1 MSSNGRRVSRRD
13 FLRATGLA
21 VGATALAACAPAAP
35 ASVGP
40 AEAGAPAAAG
50 ATTEIVVAQYA
61 DVVNLDPQDTNDNAS
76 YGPEKLMYEGLV
88 GYNAAMEMEAQLAER
103 WEASDDA
110 TEFTFFLRQGI
121 NFHDGT
127 PFNAEAVKY
136 NFERVINPD
145 NALKRYG
152 LYNIIAS
159 VEVIDEYTVK
169 FTTTKPFGAMLATFA
184 HPAGGIISPTAAAQY
199 SDVHEFGKNPVGT
212 GPFKFVEWV
221 PGDHLTVEKF
231 DGYWNSDAAAQVDRI
246 TIKPVPEAGTRIA
259 MLLAGD
265 AHFINQVPPSQV
277 ELVVG
282 GEDVALA
289 ENESIYTYWV
299 AMNTQIEP
307 FNNKQ
312 VRQALN
318 HAVDKQA
325 IIDVVLRGYGKI
337 TDSPIAPR
345 VWGYTPVMIYEYDPE
360 KAKQM
365 LADAGYPDGFST
377 TMWIS
382 DSSEA
387 KEAAIAMQG
396 QLAEVGVQVEVVP
409 MEAATL
415 SAERFKPAAENQSQM
430 NYAGWSPSTG
440 DADWAIRPL
449 LATESIPPTSFN
461 LAFFSDPDVDAAV
474 AEGLASA
481 DPEVRQAAYA
491 QAQEAIMDEAPWI
504 FLWVPTTLGGIRK
517 EVGGMLIQ
525 GDGIAYMRTAHFV
538 E

>member
-231 DGYWNSDAAAQVDRI
+231 DGYWNSDAAARLIASPSSRCRRRARVSPCYWPAMP
-246 TIKPVPEAGTRIA
+246 TSSTRCR
-259 MLLAGD
+259 LRKLNWWLAGRTL
-265 AHFINQVPPSQV
+265 P
-277 ELVVG
+277 L
-282 GEDVALA
+282 
-289 ENESIYTYWV
+289 
-299 AMNTQIEP
+299 
-307 FNNKQ
+307 
-312 VRQALN
+312 
-318 HAVDKQA
+318 
-325 IIDVVLRGYGKI
+325 
-337 TDSPIAPR
+337 PR
-345 VWGYTPVMIYEYDPE
+345 T
-360 KAKQM
+360 KA
-365 LADAGYPDGFST
+365 
-377 TMWIS
+377 
-382 DSSEA
+382 
-387 KEAAIAMQG
+387 
-396 QLAEVGVQVEVVP
+396 
-409 MEAATL
+409 
-415 SAERFKPAAENQSQM
+415 
-430 NYAGWSPSTG
+430 
-440 DADWAIRPL
+440 
-449 LATESIPPTSFN
+449 SIPIGW
-461 LAFFSDPDVDAAV
+461 L
-474 AEGLASA
+474 
-481 DPEVRQAAYA
+481 
-491 QAQEAIMDEAPWI
+491 
-504 FLWVPTTLGGIRK
+504 
-517 EVGGMLIQ
+517 
-525 GDGIAYMRTAHFV
+525 
-538 E
+538 